1 MSIIAVLIPIIVL
14 VILIWKRVHIAVSAL
29 ICTCLLALLSG
40 LDVYQSVTVDYM
52 AAAGNYVRM
61 YWPMFFLGASFGK
74 SISLGGGAADLAYM
88 LTRKIGTKYTIPV
101 LSVVAM
107 ILAYGGVNCFVIV
120 FVMYPICLN
129 IFKTADLPRK
139 LVPGIISVGA
149 FTAPSIGP
157 GAPAIVNIMPTQYLG
172 TTVTVLPLYSIILSA
187 VYFVVPLIY
196 MMWEEKRCRR
206 VGLRFDADAATLK
219 MMAEQES
226 KEHGNGMIALIPMA
240 LVVVPLFFGVD
251 VLVTLLAGWIAVCI
265 LYWNKVEN
273 KLELFNCGVA
283 DGMGALMATAS
294 VVGFGS
300 VGRLTAGF
308 TTMMDFATG
317 MGGNPLV
324 SYATGIGLLSAV
336 CASGTGGLA
345 LAMETI
351 LPKFIDM
358 GIHPGVLHKVAS
370 IAAITTCSLPHNGVM
385 VTMLA
390 FCGLTHKEGYK
401 DLFII
406 NVGCT
411 FITLVVAIVLGSI
424 MYPIGSW

>member
-1 MSIIAVLIPIIVL
+1 MSIIAILVPIVVL
-14 VILIWKRVHIAVSAL
+14 VILIWKRVNICVSAL
-29 ICTCLLALLSG
+29 ICTCLLAGLSG
-40 LDVYQSVTVDYM
+40 LNVSESISVDFM

-74 SISLGGGAADLAYM
+74 SMSLGGGAADFAHM
-88 LTRKIGTKYTIPV
+88 LTKKMGTKYTVPM
-101 LSVVAM
+101 LCVVAM
-107 ILAYGGVNCFVIV
+107 ILGYGGVNCFVIV
-120 FVMYPICLN
+120 FVVYPICLN

-172 TTVTVLPLYSIILSA
+172 TTVTVLPLYSIILSV
-187 VYFVVPLIY
+187 VYFTLPLIY
-196 MMWEEKRCRR
+196 MMWEEKRCRK
-206 VGLRFDADAATLK
+206 VGLGFDADEATLK
-219 MMAEQES
+219 LMAEQAT
-226 KEHGNGMIALIPMA
+226 KEYGNGMIAIIPMA
-240 LVVVPLFFGVD
+240 IVVVPLFFGVD
-251 VLVTLLAGWIAVCI
+251 VLVTLLVGWISVGV
-265 LYWNKVEN
+265 LYWKKIPN
-273 KLELFNCGVA
+273 KLDLFNCGVA

-300 VGRLTAGF
+300 VGRLTVGF
-308 TTMMDFATG
+308 TTLMDFATG

-324 SYATGIGLLSAV
+324 SYATGIGLLSAI

-351 LPKFIDM
+351 LPRFMDM

-411 FITLVVAIVLGSI
+411 FVTLVVAIVLGSI
-424 MYPIGSW
+424 MYPIGAW